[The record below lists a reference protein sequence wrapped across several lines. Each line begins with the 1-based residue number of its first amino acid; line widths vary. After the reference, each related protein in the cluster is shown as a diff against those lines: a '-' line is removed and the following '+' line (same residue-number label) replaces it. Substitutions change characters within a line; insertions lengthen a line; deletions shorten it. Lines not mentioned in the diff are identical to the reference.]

1 MSQSVNILGATGSIG
16 SSTLDIINAYPEEFS
31 VFGVSAHSNVEKLA
45 EIAMAHKAKCAV
57 IADETQYDA
66 LKEKLKGTDVEV
78 LAGAEG
84 LKEMASEPVDISVAA
99 ITGMAALEPTLAAIE
114 NSKKVAFASK
124 ECLVGAGKI
133 MMDAVEKSGTVFLP
147 VDSEHN
153 AIFQVF
159 ETAQHNAIE
168 RLILTASGGPFR
180 TRQDLSNVTTAEAL
194 AHPNW
199 DMGKKISVDSSTMM
213 NKALEI
219 IEAHYLFNMPAEKI
233 DVIVHPQSIVHSM
246 VEYKDG
252 SVLAQLG
259 APDMRTPITYCLGYP
274 ERIETTGDR
283 LSLADMAQL
292 NFEAVDDVRF
302 PAIRL
307 AYEALNKGQEA
318 CIAFNA
324 ANEILVAA
332 FLENEI
338 AYLDISAGVEYILN
352 TAKYDTVKTIQDV
365 LVLDKEIREQTRSL
379 IQTKELERL
388 RA

>member
-1 MSQSVNILGATGSIG
+1 MKQSVNVLGATGSIG
-16 SSTLDIINAYPEEFS
+16 SNTLDIISAYPEKFD
-31 VFGVSAHSNVEKLA
+31 VHGVSAHSNAEKLA
-45 EIAMAHKAKCAV
+45 QIAVTHNAKYAV
-57 IADETQYDA
+57 LADETRYGT
-66 LKEKLKGTDVEV
+66 LKEKLKETDVKV
-78 LAGAEG
+78 LSGPKG
-84 LKEMASEPVDISVAA
+84 LKEMASESVDISVAA

-133 MMDAVEKSGTVFLP
+133 MMDAVKKSGTVFLP

-159 ETAQHNAIE
+159 ETTQQDAIE

-180 TRQDLSNVTTAEAL
+180 TRQDLSDVTTAEAL

-274 ERIETTGDR
+274 DRIETTGDK

-292 NFEAVDDVRF
+292 NFEAVDDSRF

-307 AYEALNKGQEA
+307 AYEALKKGQEA

-338 AYLDISAGVEYILN
+338 AYLDICAGVEYILN
-352 TAKYDTVKTIQDV
+352 TAKYDTVKTIQNV